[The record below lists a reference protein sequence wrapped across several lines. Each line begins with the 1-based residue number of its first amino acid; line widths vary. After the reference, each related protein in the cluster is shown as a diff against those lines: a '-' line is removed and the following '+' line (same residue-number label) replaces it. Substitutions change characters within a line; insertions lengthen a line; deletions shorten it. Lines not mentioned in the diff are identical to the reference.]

1 MINKFVFNISSRMK
15 RKYPTELPEL
25 DILEYSLKFIITN
38 VLPIIVI
45 ILYGVVSE
53 NLVNVLISL
62 GSFSLLRM
70 FSGGY
75 HIKIPELCILTSA
88 ALIIS
93 ISEIGQ
99 KLTEH
104 TMIMG
109 IVSLLMVMV
118 YAPSNIRMQTLIPE
132 KYDILLK
139 LASCGIII
147 INIYINDAI
156 AITAVFAQS
165 LLLIRPLKGGEKE

>member
-25 DILEYSLKFIITN
+25 DIVEYSLKFIITN

-53 NLVNVLISL
+53 NLMNVLISL

-75 HIKIPELCILTSA
+75 HIKTPELCILTSV

-93 ISEIGQ
+93 ISEIGHM
-99 KLTEH
+99 LTDYK
-104 TMIMG
+104 MIMG
-109 IVSLLMVMV
+109 IVSL
-118 YAPSNIRMQTLIPE
+118 
-132 KYDILLK
+132 
-139 LASCGIII
+139 
-147 INIYINDAI
+147 
-156 AITAVFAQS
+156 
-165 LLLIRPLKGGEKE
+165 